1 MNRSGGEVHAFWWG
15 GVAGRQC
22 RYFLPA
28 VLAAVAAAA
37 KASHYCPP
45 PACVTAYYVRSSG
58 RELLAF
64 PKPPPLPPLPPI
76 YHFPGHYFPI
86 ALRFELPPKLAK
98 AKAPPKEGPNLSP
111 RPRRETPR
119 HPDKGDSHDTY
130 DTTPWLH
137 QNEKTPKHFLRA
149 NWPFSMVKDLGMEE
163 DAGFYAGLLISA
175 YAVAE
180 AITSMGWG
188 TLSDRIGRKPV
199 VLFGLVGVAISSLI
213 FGFAKTYWVA
223 LLARFVGG
231 ALNGNVS
238 VMQTMV
244 AEMVKN
250 PDHEPKAY
258 AVQPFVWTLGGIIGS
273 AMGGFLA
280 QPAVYYPSVFS
291 EDGIFGRNPYLLPN
305 LVSMA
310 AISLAVLQGAFF
322 LEETLEFEEDDDL
335 HNGRNSVAVDD
346 DDAVD
351 ETTPL
356 RRAPIRTFN
365 PRRSISTSH
374 SRPRFAESSLPL
386 PFEHDFDLRRSS
398 FGTVH
403 SIKVIPEDLRQHL
416 LNSRAQATGQKK
428 VKTFNK
434 TVVML
439 IIAFIIFSYHQMAA
453 GTLLPTYLLDDPSDK
468 KHPRG
473 QLDFRGG
480 LGYSLH
486 DVGVYLAINGV
497 LGLLIQGLIFPI
509 FVERVG
515 VWGSFI
521 SMIIVYPT
529 AYLLLPFLSALPESL
544 TEVGIWFSLIMQSFY
559 GIIIG
564 PVTLILIKNATP
576 TSQALGKVNGVAMSG
591 ACLARTVSP
600 PLVGIIYSFAGSAA
614 AWFSCAL
621 FAVIGLIQVIWVP
634 KKHID
639 VDHVEIDNAISR
651 RFSVTSMRRD
661 SIESTRGRRPNG
673 IV

>member
-1 MNRSGGEVHAFWWG
+1 
-15 GVAGRQC
+15 
-22 RYFLPA
+22 
-28 VLAAVAAAA
+28 
-37 KASHYCPP
+37 
-45 PACVTAYYVRSSG
+45 
-58 RELLAF
+58 
-64 PKPPPLPPLPPI
+64 
-76 YHFPGHYFPI
+76 
-86 ALRFELPPKLAK
+86 
-98 AKAPPKEGPNLSP
+98 
-111 RPRRETPR
+111 
-119 HPDKGDSHDTY
+119 
-130 DTTPWLH
+130 
-137 QNEKTPKHFLRA
+137 
-149 NWPFSMVKDLGMEE
+149 MVKDLGMKE

-180 AITSMGWG
+180 AMTSMGWG

-199 VLFGLVGVAISSLI
+199 VLFGLVGVAIS
-213 FGFAKTYWVA
+213 T
-223 LLARFVGG
+223 
-231 ALNGNVS
+231 
-238 VMQTMV
+238 
-244 AEMVKN
+244 
-250 PDHEPKAY
+250 KAY

-291 EDGIFGRNPYLLPN
+291 QDGIFGRNPYLLPN

-374 SRPRFAESSLPL
+374 SRPRFAESSLPM

-439 IIAFIIFSYHQMAA
+439 IAAFIIFSYHQMAA
-453 GTLLPTYLLDDPSDK
+453 GTLLPTYLLDDPSDP

-473 QLDFRGG
+473 HLDLRGG

-521 SMIIVYPT
+521 SMIVVYPT

-544 TEVGIWFSLIMQSFY
+544 TEAGIWFSLIMQSFY

-600 PLVGIIYSFAGSAA
+600 PLVGVIYSVAGSAA

-621 FAVIGLIQVIWVP
+621 FAIVGLIQVIWVP

-661 SIESTRGRRPNG
+661 SVESSRGRRSNG
-673 IV
+673 VV